1 MGRRAAAA
9 IEARARGGRRVRA
22 ARGDDER
29 DHRGGR
35 TDARG
40 FEPPRMFAREKCQ
53 LAKEILDV

>member
-9 IEARARGGRRVRA
+9 IEARARGDRRVRA

-35 TDARG
+35 TDARA

-53 LAKEILDV
+53 VGEDV